1 MVREFKLINEKGQ
14 EYSLMDLY
22 NYCFLSDPSGLGYSY
37 LTEYEQL
44 GNTFLTNLRKMEQGQ
59 ISGTANFS
67 SYDNYRKLIDFIED
81 SEQLRFA
88 YKIPYITRFK
98 EYFKDVQIQSISKT
112 QKQTDGI
119 IKETITFDC
128 LSLWYEE
135 NTIEYTIEP
144 MQDEMRWDFYWNSYF
159 NDSNSTNIEYAN
171 KGHVEAPIQLEIDGA
186 VSNPKIQL
194 FVEGVLYQ
202 TVSISTNIL
211 EFEKLIYN
219 SRENQFEISRIKT
232 DGSKEK
238 LFKLGVIDFKNED
251 IVVRI
256 PKSKSCE
263 IRLSADNTIS
273 SAKLTIL
280 PQYKCV

>member
-22 NYCFLSDPSGLGYSY
+22 NYCFLSEPSGLGYSY
-37 LTEYEQL
+37 STEYQQL

-67 SYDNYRKLIDFIED
+67 NYDNYRKLIDFIEN
-81 SEQLRFA
+81 SEQLKFA
-88 YKIPYITRFK
+88 YKIPYTTGFK

-119 IKETITFDC
+119 IKEAITFDC

-144 MQDEMRWDFYWNSYF
+144 MEDEMRWDFYWDSYF

-171 KGHVEAPIQLEIDGA
+171 KGQVEAPIQLEIDGT

-194 FVEGVLYQ
+194 FVEGTLYQ
-202 TVSISTNIL
+202 TVSINTNIL
-211 EFEKLIYN
+211 EYEKLIYN
-219 SRENQFEISRIKT
+219 SRENQFEISKIKA
-232 DGSKEK
+232 DGTKEK
-238 LFKLGVIDFKNED
+238 LFKLDVIDFVNED
-251 IVVRI
+251 IVLRI
-256 PKSKSCE
+256 PKNKSCE

>member
-1 MVREFKLINEKGQ
+1 MVREFKLMNEKGQ

-37 LTEYEQL
+37 STEYQQL

-67 SYDNYRKLIDFIED
+67 SYDNYRKLIDFIEN

-88 YKIPYITRFK
+88 YKIPYTTGFK

-119 IKETITFDC
+119 LKEAITFDC

-144 MQDEMRWDFYWNSYF
+144 MQDEFRWDFYWDSYF
-159 NDSNSTNIEYAN
+159 NDSNSTNIEYTN

-186 VSNPKIQL
+186 VLNPKIQL
-194 FVEGVLYQ
+194 FVEGILYQ
-202 TVSISTNIL
+202 TVTINANIL
-211 EFEKLIYN
+211 EYEKLIYN
-219 SRENQFEISRIKT
+219 TRENQFEISKILRFNRHSHRFGLNRICNHKRLK
-232 DGSKEK
+232 DAPCNRRH
-238 LFKLGVIDFKNED
+238 FI
-251 IVVRI
+251 
-256 PKSKSCE
+256 
-263 IRLSADNTIS
+263 IRMSHRSPVHT
-273 SAKLTIL
+273 T
-280 PQYKCV
+280 

>member
-37 LTEYEQL
+37 STEYQQL

-59 ISGTANFS
+59 ISGTVNFS
-67 SYDNYRKLIDFIED
+67 SYDNYRKLIDFIEN

-88 YKIPYITRFK
+88 YKIPYTTGFK

-119 IKETITFDC
+119 IKEAITFDC

-144 MQDEMRWDFYWNSYF
+144 MEDEFRWDFYWDGYF

-186 VSNPKIQL
+186 VLNPKMQL
-194 FVEGVLYQ
+194 FVEGILYQ
-202 TVSISTNIL
+202 TVTINANIL

-219 SRENQFEISRIKT
+219 SRENQFEISKIKA
-232 DGSKEK
+232 DGTKEK
-238 LFKLGVIDFKNED
+238 LFKLDVIDFVNED
-251 IVVRI
+251 IVLRI
-256 PKSKSCE
+256 PKNKSCE

>member
-59 ISGTANFS
+59 ISGTVNFS
-67 SYDNYRKLIDFIED
+67 SYDNYRKLIDFIEN

-88 YKIPYITRFK
+88 YKIPFETGFK
-98 EYFKDVQIQSISKT
+98 EYLKDIQIQSISKT
-112 QKQTDGI
+112 QKQIDGI

-135 NTIEYTIEP
+135 NTIKYTIEP
-144 MQDEMRWDFYWNSYF
+144 MQDEFRWDFCWDSYF
-159 NDSNSTNIEYAN
+159 NDSNSTNIEYTN

-186 VSNPKIQL
+186 VLNPKMQL
-194 FVEGVLYQ
+194 FVEGILYQ
-202 TVSISTNIL
+202 TVTINANIL
-211 EFEKLIYN
+211 EYEKLIYN
-219 SRENQFEISRIKT
+219 TRENQFEISKIKT
-232 DGSKEK
+232 DGTKEK
-238 LFKLGVIDFKNED
+238 LFKLDVIDFKNED
-251 IVVRI
+251 VVLRI
-256 PKSKSCE
+256 PKNKSCE

>member
-1 MVREFKLINEKGQ
+1 MVKEFKLINEKGQ

-37 LTEYEQL
+37 STEYQQL

-67 SYDNYRKLIDFIED
+67 SYDNYRKLIDFIEN

-88 YKIPYITRFK
+88 YKIPYMTGFK
-98 EYFKDVQIQSISKT
+98 EYLKDVQIQNITKT
-112 QKQTDGI
+112 QKLTDGI
-119 IKETITFDC
+119 LKETITFDC

-171 KGHVEAPIQLEIDGA
+171 KGQVEAPIAVEIDGA

-194 FVEGVLYQ
+194 FVEGTLYQ
-202 TVSISTNIL
+202 TVSINTNIL

-232 DGSKEK
+232 DGTKEK
-238 LFKLGVIDFKNED
+238 LFKWGIINFEDEDVVI
-251 IVVRI
+251 RI
-256 PKSKSCE
+256 PKNKSCE

-273 SAKLTIL
+273 RAKLTIL

>member
-88 YKIPYITRFK
+88 YKIPYITGFK

-119 IKETITFDC
+119 IKEAITFDC

-144 MQDEMRWDFYWNSYF
+144 MKDEMRWDFYWNSYF

-171 KGHVEAPIQLEIDGA
+171 KGHVEAPIQLEIDGT

-202 TVSISTNIL
+202 TVSINTNIL
-211 EFEKLIYN
+211 EYEKLIYN

-238 LFKLGVIDFKNED
+238 LFKLGVIDFENED
-251 IVVRI
+251 VVVRI
-256 PKSKSCE
+256 PKNKSCE